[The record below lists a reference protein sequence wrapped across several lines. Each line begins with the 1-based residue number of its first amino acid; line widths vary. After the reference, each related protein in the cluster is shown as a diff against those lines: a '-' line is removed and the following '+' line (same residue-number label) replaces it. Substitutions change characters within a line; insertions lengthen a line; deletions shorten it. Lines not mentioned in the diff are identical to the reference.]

1 MDDRWEDGSYWVGV
15 GEVFVCLESI
25 VNTTVFFHYLTEPGL
40 TLTTSRPAFELFYR
54 RLEPE
59 EEGLILLS
67 RMDK

>member
-1 MDDRWEDGSYWVGV
+1 MDDKWQDGSYWVGV

-25 VNTTVFFHYLTEPGL
+25 VNATVFFHYLTEPGL

-59 EEGLILLS
+59 EEGLLLLG
-67 RMDK
+67 RLDK

>member
-1 MDDRWEDGSYWVGV
+1 MDDKWESGSYWVGK
-15 GEVFVCLESI
+15 GEVYVYLENI
-25 VNTTVFFHYLTEPGL
+25 VNTTVFYHYLTEPGL